1 MAAAGP
7 LGADAA
13 YRALRQRV
21 DGDPNVVGFFLG
33 GSRGKGFATPH
44 SDYDCYVI
52 VRDEDDG
59 RYAAELAPFSP
70 PLDMHVRS
78 LSWLRDPRPGWDR
91 YNYAY
96 LTVDV
101 DRLGGEVQRLVD
113 ERAALAQEE
122 AASAATWSLPAYT
135 NAVYRSLKSARDGRS
150 LEARLDA
157 AESVNYFLT
166 ALFSIHGRV
175 RPYNK
180 YLRWE
185 IERHPIE
192 GLPWTADE
200 LLREIEEVVK
210 TARPETQRALFRRLE
225 LQARE
230 RGFANAFEE
239 WRPEQLEFV
248 RGMP

>member
-1 MAAAGP
+1 MNSSERP
-7 LGADAA
+7 E
-13 YRALRQRV
+13 
-21 DGDPNVVGFFLG
+21 
-33 GSRGKGFATPH
+33 K
-44 SDYDCYVI
+44 
-52 VRDEDDG
+52 
-59 RYAAELAPFSP
+59 
-70 PLDMHVRS
+70 RS
-78 LSWLRDPRPGWDR
+78 
-91 YNYAY
+91 
-96 LTVDV
+96 
-101 DRLGGEVQRLVD
+101 GGEVQRRVD
-113 ERAALAQEE
+113 ERAALAREE

-150 LEARLDA
+150 LEALLDA

-200 LLREIEEVVK
+200 LLQEIEEVVK